1 MINILL
7 VILLGIVGVGL
18 FLLELFLLPGFGIA
32 GIGGVAALIASV
44 ALAYIRIGHMAGTI
58 TLVAETVIALI
69 AIIAFFRSKA
79 INKMALDT
87 TIDSQ
92 VGLAKPGTRM
102 EEELKEK
109 NKQ

>member
-7 VILLGIVGVGL
+7 VVLLGLVGVGL
-18 FLLELFLLPGFGIA
+18 LLLELFLLPGFGIA
-32 GIGGVAALIASV
+32 GIGGVASLIASM
-44 ALAYIRIGHMAGTI
+44 ALAYIWLGHTAGTI
-58 TLVAETVIALI
+58 TLAAETIVSLI
-69 AIIAFFRSKA
+69 AIIVFFRSKA

-92 VGLAKPGTRM
+92 VGLAKPGARM